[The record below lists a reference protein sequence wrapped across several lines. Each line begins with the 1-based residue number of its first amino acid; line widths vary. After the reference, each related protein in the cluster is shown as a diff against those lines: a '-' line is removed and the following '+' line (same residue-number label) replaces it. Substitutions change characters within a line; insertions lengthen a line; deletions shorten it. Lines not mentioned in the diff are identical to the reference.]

1 MEHRHGGS
9 DTSMFNKHLITLD
22 TDWASDEIIDNVADA
37 LLHKNVKATWF
48 ITHDSPSIRR
58 LADHPETFELGLHPN
73 FRADSSQGSSVSQV
87 MRFLRKI
94 LPHSGLIRTH
104 GLIQSSDL
112 LAELTNHFG
121 VTVDLS
127 LFLYNTP
134 LITPHELHYT
144 GEKRGLL
151 RIPYF
156 WEDDREFK
164 APVPCWS
171 FSSERYHCRGL
182 KVFDFHPVHVVL
194 NSKDDGA
201 YSTIRDKKR
210 MQNLTLAEIEP
221 YVNRE
226 AGTRTLFMGIVDY
239 LSGQKEA
246 QFTIGDIARSWRETH
261 E

>member
-1 MEHRHGGS
+1 
-9 DTSMFNKHLITLD
+9 MFDKHLITID
-22 TDWASDEIIDNVADA
+22 IDWASDEIVDHVSSI
-37 LLHKNVKATWF
+37 LLGKKVKATWF

-58 LADHPETFELGLHPN
+58 LADYPETFELGLHPN
-73 FRADSSQGSSVSQV
+73 FRTDSSQGSSVDQV

-104 GLIQSSDL
+104 GLIQSSAL

-121 VTVDLS
+121 MTVDLS

-144 GEKRGLL
+144 EEKRSLL

-156 WEDDREFK
+156 WEDDHEFK
-164 APVPCWS
+164 APTPCWS

-182 KVFDFHPVHVVL
+182 KVFDFHPIHVVL
-194 NSKDDGA
+194 NSKDDKT
-201 YSTIRDKKR
+201 YSIVKSKKKI
-210 MQNLTLAEIEP
+210 QNLTLAEVEP
-221 YVNRE
+221 YINKG
-226 AGTRTLFMGIVDY
+226 AGTRTLFMGIVDH
-239 LSGQKEA
+239 LAEQRETQS
-246 QFTIGDIARSWRETH
+246 TIGDIARSWREAH